1 MKTKAFDLEDRL
13 INFAVRAIKIA
24 ESMPTTKSGN
34 HLANQLVRSGTSPA
48 LNYGEAQS
56 AESKS
61 DFVHKLRIVLKELR
75 ETSVSLRISIR
86 ISPPDSESNLREALD
101 ECNQLIAIFVASI
114 QTARGKRTEAVYA
127 ARIPIKE

>member
-1 MKTKAFDLEDRL
+1 
-13 INFAVRAIKIA
+13 
-24 ESMPTTKSGN
+24 MPTTKSGN

-114 QTARGKRTEAVYA
+114 QTARGKRTEAVDA